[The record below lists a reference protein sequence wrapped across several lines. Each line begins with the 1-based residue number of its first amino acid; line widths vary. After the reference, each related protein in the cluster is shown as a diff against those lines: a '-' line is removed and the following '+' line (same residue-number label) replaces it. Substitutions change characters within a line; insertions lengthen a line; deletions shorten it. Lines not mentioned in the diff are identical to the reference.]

1 MRFFNAFSILSIVV
15 VLSVCLTVCDPM
27 DYSPL
32 GSSVRGISQARILE
46 WVAISFSRE
55 SSGPRDWTHVSCFGM
70 RILYCWATRL
80 KKKQTTKQNPKYL
93 SIYLG
98 SIISPSYLLQGPLGN
113 IFWKSKFWAHWPN
126 SPAPHSIPSLFPFP
140 PLTLHYVLG
149 AVTQQGLWSKALHPL
164 LGHICI
170 SLTFTIFLPLL
181 QVANHCYLI
190 IQNKIWWDT
199 NKKEY

>member
-1 MRFFNAFSILSIVV
+1 M
-15 VLSVCLTVCDPM
+15 SVCLTLCDPM

-32 GSSVRGISQARILE
+32 GSSVHG
-46 WVAISFSRE
+46 F
-55 SSGPRDWTHVSCFGM
+55 PRQEYWSELPFPSPGNLLDPGTELMSPALAWGFFTAKPLGS
-70 RILYCWATRL
+70 
-80 KKKQTTKQNPKYL
+80 KKQTTKQTPKYL
-93 SIYLG
+93 SIHLC

-113 IFWKSKFWAHWPN
+113 IFWKSKFWAHWSN

-140 PLTLHYVLG
+140 PLTLRYVLG

-170 SLTFTIFLPLL
+170 SLTFTISLPLL